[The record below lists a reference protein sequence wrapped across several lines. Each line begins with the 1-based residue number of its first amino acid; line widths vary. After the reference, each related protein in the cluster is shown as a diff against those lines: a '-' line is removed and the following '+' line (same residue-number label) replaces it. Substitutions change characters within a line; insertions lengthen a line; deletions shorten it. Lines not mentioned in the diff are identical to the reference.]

1 MSGLVPHCKAF
12 FVLYRVGC
20 QAWCRS
26 TTVRA
31 TPCSASPFTA
41 CSWPQANIH
50 GPPFW
55 TSTLSFCRGLY
66 FVFLCFSGSSCN
78 SNSFSSS
85 KYCTVHTRTS
95 KCPQSGV
102 VQWNRRRKKRV
113 VIGEWDME
121 KRKFTWT
128 ATPRNCKIS
137 PNRLKEVNRL
147 GHAFWRKQK
156 SMDSKTYI

>member
-1 MSGLVPHCKAF
+1 MSGLVPYWKVVFTWQGGMSGLVPYWKVVFTWQGGMPGLVPHCKAF

-50 GPPFW
+50 RPPFW

-78 SNSFSSS
+78 SNIFSSS

-102 VQWNRRRKKRV
+102 VQWNRRRKKRM
-113 VIGEWDME
+113 VIGEWDM
-121 KRKFTWT
+121 
-128 ATPRNCKIS
+128 NCHTKK
-137 PNRLKEVNRL
+137 L
-147 GHAFWRKQK
+147 
-156 SMDSKTYI
+156 